1 MSDAT
6 EVCWLTVRRLSR
18 ALVNGEIS
26 IHDLVNVFLARAAE
40 FNPASKA
47 FIDVYADSAR
57 AHALKLAEQPGSG
70 MLYGIPYGLKDLIDI
85 RDLRTSAGSAVFA
98 DNIASEDAHV
108 VSQLTAAGAVCLGKL
123 NLHEFAYGATGENA
137 RYGTAVNAYDSSR
150 LAGGSSSG
158 SAAAVAWGLS
168 SFALGTDTGGSV
180 RSPAAL
186 SGLVGLKP
194 TYGRIS
200 MRGVTPYSWSLDHLG
215 ILSRDVR
222 DCAVILQTLA
232 EPDLADPGS
241 TNRPT
246 DQYLPEVDLLED
258 LTGRNIGVP
267 RQFFYEHVDPEILS
281 ATERVIS
288 FLEKKG
294 ATVREVETPDLN
306 FSRTVSLT
314 IQMPEALSFHMPWLE
329 KRAGDYGEDFRT
341 GLALGQQ
348 ILAEHYVRAKRLM
361 THYRTQIDD
370 VLETVDILVTPST
383 PIVAPKVGAVEVE
396 TEGLTEPVGN
406 AMMRFTNFFNITGHP
421 AISIPSGMHSLGLP
435 MGVQLV
441 GKAFGEASLLAFAH
455 LINSHRQ
462 FKLPL
467 PKIN

>member
-1 MSDAT
+1 
-6 EVCWLTVRRLSR
+6 L
-18 ALVNGEIS
+18 
-26 IHDLVNVFLARAAE
+26 
-40 FNPASKA
+40 
-47 FIDVYADSAR
+47 
-57 AHALKLAEQPGSG
+57 
-70 MLYGIPYGLKDLIDI
+70 
-85 RDLRTSAGSAVFA
+85 
-98 DNIASEDAHV
+98 
-108 VSQLTAAGAVCLGKL
+108 
-123 NLHEFAYGATGENA
+123 
-137 RYGTAVNAYDSSR
+137 
-150 LAGGSSSG
+150 
-158 SAAAVAWGLS
+158 
-168 SFALGTDTGGSV
+168 
-180 RSPAAL
+180 
-186 SGLVGLKP
+186 
-194 TYGRIS
+194 
-200 MRGVTPYSWSLDHLG
+200 
-215 ILSRDVR
+215 
-222 DCAVILQTLA
+222 ILQTLA

-246 DQYLPEVDLLED
+246 DQYLPEVDSLED

-406 AMMRFTNFFNITGHP
+406 AMMRFTNFFNTTGHP